1 MSKNERTW
9 LIMYDIRNGKRLYYA
24 EKVCSDYAVRVQNSV
39 YEMKGEES
47 HITEFIRLMKFYLH
61 KEEDSLLIIELCEE
75 DLSKREK
82 YGVENPNEKF
92 YNQYFHI
99 L

>member
-1 MSKNERTW
+1 MLEVGYTFSYSK
-9 LIMYDIRNGKRLYYA
+9 YYFL
-24 EKVCSDYAVRVQNSV
+24 
-39 YEMKGEES
+39 M
-47 HITEFIRLMKFYLH
+47 EFIEFATLFFNFFLKSFQILISFRQWFITRLCSFFTSIEKL
-61 KEEDSLLIIELCEE
+61 DTSLTNLIIIELCEE

-82 YGVENPNEKF
+82 YGVENPDEKF

>member
-47 HITEFIRLMKFYLH
+47 HIKEFIRLMKFYLH
-61 KEEDSLLIIELCEE
+61 KKEDSLLIIELCEE

-82 YGVENPNEKF
+82 YGVENPDEKF